1 MSGKVKEERLGSSG
15 RRFSLS
21 LKFSRTSLYWLNRA
35 LPILSGLVVLVYLY
49 FHAPSFYRINNL
61 LNILVQTSSLGL
73 LAIGMTFV
81 LVTGGID
88 LSMPANMAFGAVLGG
103 LVMRASIDQ
112 AVWWGTLV
120 MLAVPAAIGFL
131 NGYAVAYLRMVPF
144 VVTLATMT
152 VVGGTTVWL
161 TNSLAFAG
169 FTKFFFEL
177 FMARVAGW
185 PLSVLI
191 LITATVIASLLA
203 SSTILGRRL
212 YSVGINARAA
222 RAARVPVE
230 RVTLISYLLSGS
242 LAGVTAV
249 VLTAR
254 LGSAS
259 ANMGSDGVVLDIVS
273 SCVVGGVSIYGGTG
287 SPLNAVLGAIFI
299 TVVSNALNLL
309 GISYFTNLVIKGIL
323 IIGFIALE
331 NLRRHLEER
340 FSG

>member
-21 LKFSRTSLYWLNRA
+21 LKFSRVSLYWLNRA
-35 LPILSGLVVLVYLY
+35 LPILGGLVVLVYLY

-161 TNSLAFAG
+161 TNSRSVTG
-169 FTKFFFEL
+169 FPKLFFE
-177 FMARVAGW
+177 
-185 PLSVLI
+185 
-191 LITATVIASLLA
+191 
-203 SSTILGRRL
+203 
-212 YSVGINARAA
+212 
-222 RAARVPVE
+222 
-230 RVTLISYLLSGS
+230 
-242 LAGVTAV
+242 
-249 VLTAR
+249 
-254 LGSAS
+254 
-259 ANMGSDGVVLDIVS
+259 
-273 SCVVGGVSIYGGTG
+273 
-287 SPLNAVLGAIFI
+287 
-299 TVVSNALNLL
+299 
-309 GISYFTNLVIKGIL
+309 GISMKKM
-323 IIGFIALE
+323 IAAYKAIDEANKEKLPPVYSHE
-331 NLRRHLEER
+331 SAVRWLKDADKTLQEYLKFVEHMLDSNKEVVDNV
-340 FSG
+340 SGR

>member
-1 MSGKVKEERLGSSG
+1 MRDSHPGANRLSTKLGS
-15 RRFSLS
+15 
-21 LKFSRTSLYWLNRA
+21 TSLQWLNRA
-35 LPILSGLVVLVYLY
+35 LPIVGGLVVLVYLY

-103 LVMRASIDQ
+103 LVMRGPINNP
-112 AVWWGTLV
+112 VWWGTLV

-144 VVTLATMT
+144 VVTLATMS
-152 VVGGTTVWL
+152 VVGGATVWL
-161 TNSLAFAG
+161 TNSRSIAG
-169 FTKFFFEL
+169 FPKLFFDL
-177 FMARVAGW
+177 FMARVGGW

-191 LITATVIASLLA
+191 LVAVTVIASLTA
-203 SSTILGRRL
+203 SSTILGRWL
-212 YSVGINARAA
+212 YSVGINVRAA
-222 RAARVPVE
+222 RAARVPVQ
-230 RVTLISYLLSGS
+230 RVTLVSYLLSGS

-273 SCVVGGVSIYGGTG
+273 SCVVGGVSIYGGLG
-287 SPLNAVLGAIFI
+287 SPVNAVLGAIFI